1 MTTNIL
7 QAVRWNTAQ
16 KVLFRFIFLYTLFYT
31 LPFPVNYIPYG
42 QYLSHWIGQFWQWL
56 SLWTADHIFHIAEEL
71 PLSGRGSGDITL
83 AYLRVFVQ
91 LVIAAAG
98 TIIWSVSDRKREHY
112 SKLFRYHIVFLR
124 YYTAFLLLTYGIIKI
139 IPTQFS
145 NLSLFDL
152 IKTYGDSSPMGLMWN
167 FMEYSDTYT
176 RFSGI
181 AEALGGILLLFRR
194 TERLGA
200 LVGFGVMLNVFL
212 MNMSYDV
219 PVKLL
224 SFHLMFIC
232 AIILSAHIKA
242 FLNFF
247 LFNKTAPPVQIF
259 SYSSHKKARI
269 AGYVFKGILILYFVI
284 PRVINTNE
292 YYTKRRDKASLP
304 ALYGIYDVK
313 DFIYNGDTIAPLL
326 TDTLRWKR
334 MVIDRNST
342 GIVKMNDKIIPIQN
356 NTDTLKHTL
365 TLTSWQDT
373 TSTHS
378 FTYKVRDSMLY
389 VNGTYGKDRMDI
401 TLKKKDLNDFLLINR
416 GFHWINEYP
425 FNR

>member
-1 MTTNIL
+1 MTTDTL

-16 KVLFRFIFLYTLFYT
+16 KVLFRFIFLYTLFYIF
-31 LPFPVNYIPYG
+31 PFPVNYIPYG

-56 SLWTADHIFHIAEEL
+56 SLWTADHIFHITEEL
-71 PLSGRGSGDITL
+71 PLNGRGSGDITL
-83 AYLRVFVQ
+83 AYLQVFVQ
-91 LVIAAAG
+91 LLIATAG

-112 SKLFRYHIVFLR
+112 NNLFRYQIVFLR

-181 AEALGGILLLFRR
+181 AEALGGVLLLFRQ

-200 LVGFGVMLNVFL
+200 LIGFGVMLNVFL
-212 MNMSYDV
+212 MNMSYDI

-247 LFNKTAPPVQIF
+247 LFNKTAPPEQILP
-259 SYSSHKKARI
+259 YSSRKKIRI
-269 AGYVFKGILILYFVI
+269 AGYIFKGIFILHFVI
-284 PRVINTNE
+284 PRVINTHE
-292 YYTKRRDKASLP
+292 YYTERRDKASLP

-313 DFIYNGDTIAPLL
+313 DFIYNGDTIPPLL
-326 TDTLRWKR
+326 TDTLRWKQI
-334 MVIDRNST
+334 VIDRRST
-342 GIVKMNDKIIPIQN
+342 GIVKMNDKITPLKN
-356 NTDTLKHTL
+356 DTDTLKHTL
-365 TLTSWQDT
+365 MLASWQDT
-373 TSTHS
+373 TKVHS
-378 FTYKVRDSMLY
+378 FTYEVRDSLFY
-389 VNGTYGKDRMDI
+389 ATGTYGRDSISIIM
-401 TLKKKDLNDFLLINR
+401 KKKDLNDFLLINR